1 MKNAQPEKKESITN
15 VVGWGAEEA
24 ALYMEFTFALEHY
37 EHYEHRTSYIEHHT
51 HTHIYSRVNKCHV

>member
-37 EHYEHRTSYIEHHT
+37 EHYEHRTSYIEHR
-51 HTHIYSRVNKCHV
+51 THI